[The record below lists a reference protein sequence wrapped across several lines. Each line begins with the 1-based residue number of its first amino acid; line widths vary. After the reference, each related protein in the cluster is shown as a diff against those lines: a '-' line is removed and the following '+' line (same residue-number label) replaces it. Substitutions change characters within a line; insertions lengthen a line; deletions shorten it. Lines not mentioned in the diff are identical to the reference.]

1 MVNIIYT
8 IIIII
13 IFTIGLLLISAL
25 NEVIARLIFKY
36 LQIDRESIWSWVI
49 VVIISFLLLLVILD
63 IFKIE
68 IHDILGIS
76 ETVDIILTGE
86 QEKIVGGE
94 VIHYIDNKV

>member
-76 ETVDIILTGE
+76 ETVDIILSKE